1 MGHKEKWQ
9 CEQRPCAVK
18 PTVRGPTLGSSDLGW
33 RGQSSGIDMTIT
45 SPRVGTVPGQ
55 LDLCIPRAAT
65 ALASR
70 MWGWM

>member
-1 MGHKEKWQ
+1 MGHKGKWQ
-9 CEQRPCAVK
+9 CEQRPCAVV
-18 PTVRGPTLGSSDLGW
+18 PTVLGSSDLGW

-45 SPRVGTVPGQ
+45 SPRVGTVPEQ
-55 LDLCIPRAAT
+55 LDMCIPRAAT